1 MITNW
6 NRATSITAN
15 GTAGVYIYNDS
26 ADRTTEWVTIEG
38 ANVTDQPTGVLFGSQ
53 DGVPLNHMTVR
64 NNCFAGDTHPVVLS
78 VIGPDVI
85 IANNLTRDCGPR

>member
-1 MITNW
+1 M
-6 NRATSITAN
+6 
-15 GTAGVYIYNDS
+15 
-26 ADRTTEWVTIEG
+26 VTIEG